1 MDFLQQIIEM
11 DKAAAAQ
18 TEEVREVQLKK
29 LDISNQN
36 AMKRQEAI
44 IQEQQ
49 LLKDEAEIKQAEMLE
64 QKKADSAAEL
74 ENGIKKLDDVFNA
87 HRMEWQAEIISRI
100 TGV

>member
-18 TEEVREVQLKK
+18 TEEVRETQLKK

-49 LLKDEAEIKQAEMLE
+49 LLKDEAEIKQAEMLQ
-64 QKKADSAAEL
+64 QKKIDSDMAREKDIAR
-74 ENGIKKLDDVFNA
+74 LDSIFSA
-87 HRMEWQAEIISRI
+87 HREEWQAEILSRI